1 MQQLLG
7 ENRLEEQIF
16 KQLFLQ
22 RLPMNAQLILASTA
36 DRVSLD
42 ELAALADKI
51 LEVALPTP
59 SIAAFQSVLPKPT
72 EDNSAAK
79 EIAELRGQINQL
91 TSQMQALTEHFQ
103 HQPPFRGRSR
113 SRLQSPFRRNS
124 YSRSRSQGCQP
135 DDPTGAYC
143 WYHYN
148 FGARARSCD
157 APCTFAG
164 NPSASPQQ
172 QQQQQQQRQQQNQ
185 QQQHAS
191 QSQHP
196 ENFQAR
202 N

>member
-22 RLPMNAQLILASTA
+22 RLPMNAQRILASTA

-59 SIAAFQSVLPKPT
+59 SIAAFQSVLLKPN

-79 EIAELRGQINQL
+79 EIAELHGQINQL

-103 HQPPFRGRSR
+103 HQPPFHG
-113 SRLQSPFRRNS
+113 
-124 YSRSRSQGCQP
+124 
-135 DDPTGAYC
+135 
-143 WYHYN
+143 
-148 FGARARSCD
+148 
-157 APCTFAG
+157 
-164 NPSASPQQ
+164 
-172 QQQQQQQRQQQNQ
+172 
-185 QQQHAS
+185 
-191 QSQHP
+191 
-196 ENFQAR
+196 
-202 N
+202 